1 MNVQFVTCP
10 GKDTEQLGKLVTA
23 YSTDPTLVNADE
35 VLDVRTDLWA
45 PYHIFADISFNA
57 F

>member
-23 YSTDPTLVNADE
+23 YSTDPTLGNADE